1 MSIEGNA
8 AIPKAGAA
16 MKADEPAAPERIGET
31 FRNGRIIGVTGFAI
45 DIAPLSEGL

>member
-8 AIPKAGAA
+8 AISEAGAA
-16 MKADEPAAPERIGET
+16 MKADVG
-31 FRNGRIIGVTGFAI
+31 IGVAAALAI